1 MSAKIDPNDALVL
14 LIDLEAGIADKAST
28 SSYKDLQKGVT
39 ALCKLAKLF
48 DLPVVVA
55 AIHGPNNS
63 PAKIMPEIEK
73 ALGDYPLHYR
83 TAADS
88 FENEAIKAAIE
99 ATGRKTILISGAIT
113 EIAVQM
119 PALSGAALGYRVFV
133 MVEGVRGFSPRTE
146 EAAFH
151 RIMQA
156 GASVSSV
163 IALSLEIAGDFREPK
178 GQQAMEILSE
188 LTGGL

>member
-1 MSAKIDPNDALVL
+1 MPAKIDPNDALVL

-48 DLPVVVA
+48 DLPVVVS

-63 PAKIMPEIEK
+63 PVKIMPEIEK
-73 ALGDYPLHYR
+73 VLGDYPVHYR
-83 TAADS
+83 TTADA
-88 FENEAIKAAIE
+88 FENDAVKAAIE
-99 ATGRKTILISGAIT
+99 ATGRRTILISGAVT

-119 PALSGAALGYRVFV
+119 PALSGPSLGYRVFV

-163 IALSLEIAGDFREPK
+163 TALSLEIAGDFREPN
-178 GQQAMEILSE
+178 GQKAMEILSE

>member
-1 MSAKIDPNDALVL
+1 MPAKIDPNDALVL
-14 LIDLEAGIADKAST
+14 LIDLESGIADKAST

-48 DLPVVVA
+48 ELPVVVSA
-55 AIHGPNNS
+55 LQGPGGS
-63 PAKIMPEIEK
+63 DAKIMPEIG
-73 ALGDYPLHYR
+73 AVLGDYPVHYR
-83 TAADS
+83 TAADV
-88 FENEAIKAAIE
+88 FENAAIKEAIE
-99 ATGRKTILISGAIT
+99 ATGRKTVLVSGAIT
-113 EIAVQM
+113 EIAVQL

-163 IALSLEIAGDFREPK
+163 TALCLEIAGDFREPK
-178 GQQAMEILSE
+178 GEQAMKVLSE